1 MTIWNLGSINVDL
14 IYKVPHIP
22 QPGETLAATGK
33 QTLLGGKG
41 ANMSVAAARAGAT
54 VRHIGAVGQDGDWA
68 VRRLAGYGVETSKIA
83 KLDTDT
89 GEAIIAVSD
98 DGENSIIISPGANRA
113 ILPEMVGAALSGAK
127 PGDWVVTQNETS
139 AQVDALSMARTNGL
153 RAAYAAAPFEAAS
166 VLAALPHIDLLILNQ
181 VELEQLTAALGK
193 GAGDLGVAHVIVTLG
208 AEGANLY
215 STGAPAPVRFPAHKV
230 TPIDTTG
237 AGDTFTGYLL
247 AGLDR
252 GEPIETALDRAGKA
266 AAIMVT
272 RLGTADVIP
281 TLAEVDAFEG

>member
-1 MTIWNLGSINVDL
+1 MAIWNLGSINVDL
-14 IYKVPHIP
+14 VYRVPHIP
-22 QPGETLAATGK
+22 APGETLAATGK
-33 QTLLGGKG
+33 QTFLGGKG

-54 VRHIGAVGQDGDWA
+54 VRHIGAVGNDGEWA
-68 VRRLAGYGVETSKIA
+68 IRRLAGYGVDTSQIA

-89 GEAIIAVSD
+89 GEAIIAVSS
-98 DGENSIIISPGANRA
+98 DGENAIIISPGANRA
-113 ILPEMVGAALSGAK
+113 ILPDMVGLALSNASS
-127 PGDWVVTQNETS
+127 GDWVVTQNETS
-139 AQVDALSMARTNGL
+139 AQIEALSMARKRGF

-166 VLAALPHIDLLILNQ
+166 VLAALPHIDLLILN
-181 VELEQLTAALGK
+181 EIEMEQLAAALGK
-193 GAGDLGVAHVIVTLG
+193 GAGELGVAHVVVTLG
-208 AEGANLY
+208 ADGADLY
-215 STGAPAPVRFPAHKV
+215 SIGSAAPVRFPAHKV

-252 GEPIETALDRAGKA
+252 GEPIDMAIERAGKA

-281 TLAEVDAFEG
+281 TLAEVDAFSG